1 MKANKVYIEIDS
13 DLFDKIKNISG
24 SDYEEIKTDEKILVD
39 NEHIIY
45 MLDDLLDELDYQK
58 DRFEEKENQFKTMYS
73 DEGLLTRI
81 SALEGALN
89 IKRNN

>member
-1 MKANKVYIEIDS
+1 MKENKVYIEIDS
-13 DLFDKIKNISG
+13 DLFEKIKNISG
-24 SDYEEIKTDEKILVD
+24 SDYEEIRTDEKILVD
-39 NEHIIY
+39 NKHIIY

-58 DRFEEKENQFKTMYS
+58 ERFEEKENQFKTMYS

>member
-1 MKANKVYIEIDS
+1 MKENKTYIEIDS

-24 SDYEEIKTDEKILVD
+24 SDYEEIRTDEKILVD
-39 NEHIIY
+39 NKHIIY

>member
-1 MKANKVYIEIDS
+1 MKENKVYIEIDS

-24 SDYEEIKTDEKILVD
+24 SDYEEIRTDEKILVD
-39 NEHIIY
+39 NKHIIY
-45 MLDDLLDELDYQK
+45 MLDDLLNELDYQK
-58 DRFEEKENQFKTMYS
+58 ERFEEKENQFKTMYS

>member
-1 MKANKVYIEIDS
+1 MKENKAYIEIDS

-24 SDYEEIKTDEKILVD
+24 SDYEEIRTDEKILVD
-39 NEHIIY
+39 NKHIIY

-58 DRFEEKENQFKTMYS
+58 ERFEEKENQFKTMYS

>member
-1 MKANKVYIEIDS
+1 MKENKVYIEIDS

-24 SDYEEIKTDEKILVD
+24 SDYEEIRTDEKILVD
-39 NEHIIY
+39 NKHIIY

-58 DRFEEKENQFKTMYS
+58 ERFEEKENQFKTMYS

-89 IKRNN
+89 IKNK

>member
-45 MLDDLLDELDYQK
+45 MLDDLLNELDYQK
-58 DRFEEKENQFKTMYS
+58 ERFEEKENQFKTMYS
-73 DEGLLTRI
+73 NEGLLTRV

>member
-1 MKANKVYIEIDS
+1 MKENKVYIELDS

-39 NEHIIY
+39 NKHIIY
-45 MLDDLLDELDYQK
+45 MLDDLLNELDYQK
-58 DRFEEKENQFKTMYS
+58 ERFEEKENQFKTMYS

>member
-1 MKANKVYIEIDS
+1 MKENKVYIEIDS

-24 SDYEEIKTDEKILVD
+24 SDYEEIKTDEKTFVD
-39 NEHIIY
+39 SKHIIY

>member
-1 MKANKVYIEIDS
+1 MEEHKVYIEIDS

-24 SDYEEIKTDEKILVD
+24 SDYDEIRTDEKILVD
-39 NEHIIY
+39 NKHIIY
-45 MLDDLLDELDYQK
+45 MLDDLLNELDYQK
-58 DRFEEKENQFKTMYS
+58 ERFEEKENQFKTMYS
-73 DEGLLTRI
+73 NEGLLTRI